1 MTIFRHKEN
10 QKLYTIE
17 HFIHDHKHLNRN
29 SNCGI
34 YAYPYYHDGEI
45 ITFINTNLEICDKF
59 VKYNFDK
66 ISEK

>member
-45 ITFINTNLEICDKF
+45 ITFINTNVEI
-59 VKYNFDK
+59 
-66 ISEK
+66 